1 MTFLGSNAAKSLR
14 IMEGEFSMFC
24 RLSAEV
30 SAIIQ
35 APNRPLLGGGNI
47 HELRDELDVL
57 SEMTEWPALRK
68 STRTTIERIDCFLVD
83 QPKVVF
89 A

>member
-1 MTFLGSNAAKSLR
+1 MTFSGKKQAGSVR
-14 IMEGEFSMFC
+14 IMEGEFAMFC

-35 APNRPLLGGGNI
+35 GPRSRPPDIYI

-57 SEMTEWPALRK
+57 SEMTEWPAMRK
-68 STRTTIERIDCFLVD
+68 STHTTIERIDVFLVD
-83 QPKVVF
+83 QPKV
-89 A
+89 AIG